1 VPNTAPLAVNV
12 VDAPLQI
19 SSPVTLVGAVEA
31 RFTVM
36 VKVFDGPGQPAAVGV
51 TVIVPDIG
59 VEPALVAVNDGMLPE
74 PLAAKPIAVLLFVQ
88 V

>member
-1 VPNTAPLAVNV
+1 LAVNV

-19 SSPVTLVGAVEA
+19 SGPVALVGAVEA

-36 VKVFDGPGQPAAVGV
+36 VNVIGGPGQPAAVGV

-59 VEPALVAVNDGMLPE
+59 VEPALVAVNDGRLPV
-74 PLAAKPIAVLLFVQ
+74 PLAAKPMAVLLFVQ
-88 V
+88 L

>member
-1 VPNTAPLAVNV
+1 MTRPCCTRFIQQVP
-12 VDAPLQI
+12 
-19 SSPVTLVGAVEA
+19 
-31 RFTVM
+31 VM